1 MPIQTER
8 QRENDQNKQTNKQTT
23 NKQQQQQQKN
33 NQKNR
38 KQTDQR
44 HQQRQRKAF
53 QRYSEVPVMVDIA
66 CFLECAAVQQEAEGI
81 SVANLSVLLLHF
93 ASAKTGA
100 RREETSE
107 VGYFTWERLFV
118 CWLVA

>member
-8 QRENDQNKQTNKQTT
+8 QRENDQNKQT
-23 NKQQQQQQKN
+23 
-33 NQKNR
+33 KNR

-44 HQQRQRKAF
+44 YQQRQRKAF
-53 QRYSEVPVMVDIA
+53 QRYSKVPVMGDIA
-66 CFLECAAVQQEAEGI
+66 CFLDCAAVQQEAEGI
-81 SVANLSVLLLHF
+81 SVVNLSVLLLHI